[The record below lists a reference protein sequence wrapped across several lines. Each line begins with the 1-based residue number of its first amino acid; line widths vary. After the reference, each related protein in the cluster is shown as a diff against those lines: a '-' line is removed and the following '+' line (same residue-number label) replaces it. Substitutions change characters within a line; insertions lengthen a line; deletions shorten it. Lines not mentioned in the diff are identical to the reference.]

1 MLNFELAEI
10 GGATVKVYFTL
21 YLAVD
26 LYEGQ
31 LVVCHALM
39 PTPSN
44 SIAIFAIMQEAIS
57 GNLSHLLQ
65 IYIIGLAGFQLRF
78 ILIVQFDVL
87 FFLFPIWPKYSKQF
101 LLFSFL
107 LDNQQWGYS
116 LHIFIKSYWSIPTIV
131 IKVPL
136 LLVFLSKDCKCC
148 SFTIKE
154 VLFHFIE
161 V

>member
-1 MLNFELAEI
+1 MLNFELVEI
-10 GGATVKVYFTL
+10 GGATVKAYFTL

-44 SIAIFAIMQEAIS
+44 SIAIFAIMQEVIS

-116 LHIFIKSYWSIPTIV
+116 LHIFIKSY
-131 IKVPL
+131 
-136 LLVFLSKDCKCC
+136 
-148 SFTIKE
+148 
-154 VLFHFIE
+154 
-161 V
+161 